1 MGQFT
6 MLEWGHLTIAKALK
20 EAAEKWGSKEAL
32 LSKNERLTYSELY
45 QKACQLARAFTK
57 VGIKKGDQVATIFG
71 TVPEWVITQYAL
83 HIIGAVIVPVN
94 VNFKAKEIE
103 FVLKQ
108 ADVKTLITVDK
119 LRIGNYLE
127 ILADIDGEILL
138 GKEKKIHSKALPSLE
153 RIICFSPDKNKFPN
167 CYDFTEVMDSGR
179 DFQIKEIEKLQEM
192 VRPED
197 ICNILFT
204 SGSTAFPK
212 GAVHVHTSLLGIGRY
227 LWGKTFNLNPTHR
240 LLCYFP
246 FYHIAGVVYF
256 TLGALTN
263 GCALYVNE
271 FNPDEILPI
280 IQNENINFYC
290 GFEYHFNALAN
301 HPKFSN
307 YNLTSVSRILLAAGP
322 EWYDKCQKIFPGAEI
337 IANHYGFT
345 EGTGVSVMPSEDDY
359 QIRKYTNG
367 KPWPGIEVKVVDP
380 LTGKRVAPNEGG
392 ELCLKGWSRFREY
405 YKNAEETKRA
415 VDSDGYFHSGDY
427 GWMDEKGNVTYR
439 GRYKMMI
446 KSGGENVSEREV
458 EVFLETISGIKSVQV
473 LGVPD
478 PNWGEAVT
486 AIIELESGTNL
497 TKESV
502 IDFCKNKMARFKIP
516 KNVLFIDGKDWPL
529 LGSGKVNK
537 IQLKEWAK
545 KKLGLN

>member
-1 MGQFT
+1 
-6 MLEWGHLTIAKALK
+6 MLEWGNLTIAKVLK

-57 VGIKKGDQVATIFG
+57 VGIKKGDHVATIFG
-71 TVPEWVITQYAL
+71 TLPEWVITKYAL
-83 HIIGAVIVPVN
+83 HIIGAVIVPIN
-94 VNFKAKEIE
+94 VNFKAQEIG

-108 ADVKTLITVDK
+108 ADVNFIVTVDK
-119 LRIGNYLE
+119 MRLGNYLD
-127 ILADIDGEILL
+127 ILAEIDPEIPAS
-138 GKEKKIHSKALPSLE
+138 KEKKIQSKALPLLKK
-153 RIICFSPDKNKFPN
+153 IICLSPEKNKYLYCHDYF
-167 CYDFTEVMDSGR
+167 DMMESGR
-179 DFQIKEIEKLQEM
+179 DLQMNEIENLIKRGE
-192 VRPED
+192 PED

-212 GAVHVHTSLLGIGRY
+212 GAVHIHKSLLGIGAY
-227 LWGKTFNLNPTHR
+227 LWGKTFNLNPAHR

-246 FYHIAGVVYF
+246 FYHIAGCVYF

-359 QIRKYTNG
+359 QVRKYTNG

-427 GWMDEKGNVTYR
+427 GWMDEKGNVIFR

-446 KSGGENVSEREV
+446 KTGGENVSEREV
-458 EVFLETISGIKSVQV
+458 EVFLETMPGVKSVQV
-473 LGVPD
+473 IGVPD

-486 AIIELESGTNL
+486 AVIEAESGASL
-497 TKESV
+497 TIEKV
-502 IDFCKNKMARFKIP
+502 AGFCKTKIARFKIP
-516 KNVLFIDGKDWPL
+516 KNVLFINGADWPL
-529 LGSGKVNK
+529 LGAGKVNK
-537 IQLKEWAK
+537 IALKEWAIERMNK
-545 KKLGLN
+545 K